1 MTGRRTVV
9 PFGPQHP
16 VLPEPIHLD
25 LVIEDEHVVEA
36 IPSIGYVHRGLESLV
51 DRREYADFVYLAE
64 RICGICSFT
73 HSSTFCQGV
82 EGLMGIEIPK
92 RANYLRTM
100 WGEYSRI
107 HSHLLWLGLFADA
120 LGFESLFY
128 NAWKIRESILNEL
141 EATTGGRVIQGV
153 CKVGGV
159 RRDVANEFLSGM
171 DKRLEGIESDIQEMV
186 NVFLNDYTLKKRLVG
201 KGILKPDDAYNL
213 GAVGPVARGSGLA
226 LDVRTSEY
234 LAYQDIGFKPVTADG
249 CDGYAR
255 CEVRCKELFQSVD
268 IIHKIIAAMPDGEV
282 AVAVKGN
289 PDGEYFSR
297 SEQPRGEVTHY
308 LRGNGTKYLT
318 QFRVRTPTLTNV
330 PSLIAMLAGTELA
343 DVPQIVLTID
353 PCIGCMER

>member
-1 MTGRRTVV
+1 
-9 PFGPQHP
+9 
-16 VLPEPIHLD
+16 
-25 LVIEDEHVVEA
+25 
-36 IPSIGYVHRGLESLV
+36 
-51 DRREYADFVYLAE
+51 
-64 RICGICSFT
+64 
-73 HSSTFCQGV
+73 
-82 EGLMGIEIPK
+82 MGIEIPE

-159 RRDVANEFLSGM
+159 RRDVTNEFLSGM
-171 DKRLEGIESDIQEMV
+171 DKRLEGIEAEMQEMV
-186 NVFLNDYTLKKRLVG
+186 NVFLNDYTMKKRLIG
-201 KGILKPDDAYNL
+201 KGILKPEDAYNL

-226 LDVRTSEY
+226 QDVRTSEY
-234 LAYQDIGFKPVTADG
+234 LAYQDIGFKPVTANG

-255 CEVRCKELFQSVD
+255 CEVRCKELFQSAE
-268 IIHKIIAAMPDGEV
+268 IIHKVIAAMPDGEV
-282 AVAVKGN
+282 AVPVKGN

-297 SEQPRGEVTHY
+297 SEQPRGEVIHY

-330 PSLIAMLAGTELA
+330 PSLVAMLAGAELA

>member
-1 MTGRRTVV
+1 MTGKRTII

-25 LVIEDEHVVEA
+25 LVVEDEHVVEA

-51 DRREYADFVYLAE
+51 DRRDYSDFVFLAE

-73 HSSTFCQGV
+73 HSSTFCQGI
-82 EGLMGIEIPK
+82 EGLMGIEIPD
-92 RANYLRTM
+92 RARYLRTL

-128 NAWKIRESILNEL
+128 NAWKIRESILNEM

-159 RRDVANEFLSGM
+159 RRDISNDFLSGM
-171 DKRLEGIESDIQEMV
+171 DNRLDAVEDEMQELV
-186 NVFLNDYTLKKRLVG
+186 KVFLNDYTLKKRVCG
-201 KGILKPDDAYNL
+201 KGKLSASDAYAL
-213 GAVGPVARGSGLA
+213 GAVGPVARGSGVA
-226 LDVRTSEY
+226 QDVRMTDY
-234 LAYQDIGFKPVTADG
+234 LAYKDLGFKPIIADS
-249 CDGYAR
+249 CDGYGR

-268 IIHKIIAAMPDGEV
+268 LIRRIITDIPEGDV
-282 AVAVKGN
+282 SVAVKGN

-297 SEQPRGEVTHY
+297 SEQPRGEVIHY
-308 LRGNGTKYLT
+308 IRGNGTKNLT

-330 PSLIAMLAGTELA
+330 PALVSMLAGCELA

>member
-1 MTGRRTVV
+1 MGKRTVV

-25 LVIEDEHVVEA
+25 FVIEDEHVVEA
-36 IPSIGYVHRGLESLV
+36 LPSIGYVHRGLESLV
-51 DRREYADFVYLAE
+51 DRREYTDFVYLAE
-64 RICGICSFT
+64 RICGICSFM

-82 EGLMGIEIPK
+82 EGLMGIVVPE
-92 RANYLRTM
+92 RATYLRM
-100 WGEYSRI
+100 IWGEYSRI

-128 NAWKIRESILNEL
+128 NAWKIRESILNEF
-141 EATTGGRVIQGV
+141 EATTGGRVIHGV

-159 RRDVANEFLSGM
+159 RRDVTNEFLSDM
-171 DKRLEGIESDIQEMV
+171 DKRLEDIESDMRELV
-186 NVFLNDYTLKKRLVG
+186 DVFLNDYTLKKRLIG

-213 GAVGPVARGSGLA
+213 GAVGPVARGSGLPM
-226 LDVRTSEY
+226 DVRSSGY
-234 LAYQDIGFKPVTADG
+234 LAYHDIKFKPITADG

-268 IIHKIIAAMPDGEV
+268 IIHQIIAAIPNDGI
-282 AVAVKGN
+282 AVSVKGN

-297 SEQPRGEVTHY
+297 SEQPRGEVIHY
-308 LRGNGTKYLT
+308 IRGNGTKYLT

-330 PSLIAMLAGTELA
+330 PSLIAMLSGAELA
-343 DVPQIVLTID
+343 DVPQIVMTID

>member
-1 MTGRRTVV
+1 MTGKRTVV

-82 EGLMGIEIPK
+82 EGLMGIEIPE

-159 RRDVANEFLSGM
+159 RRDVTNEFLSGM
-171 DKRLEGIESDIQEMV
+171 DTRLETIEDEMHEMA

-201 KGILKPDDAYNL
+201 KGILKPDDAYAL

-226 LDVRTSEY
+226 MDVRTSEY
-234 LAYQDIGFKPVTADG
+234 LAYADLGFKPVTADG

-255 CEVRCKELFQSVD
+255 CEVRCKELFQSAE
-268 IIHKIIAAMPDGEV
+268 IIHRVIAAMPDGDV
-282 AVAVKGN
+282 AVPVKGN

-297 SEQPRGEVTHY
+297 SEQPRGEVVHY

-330 PSLIAMLAGTELA
+330 PSLVAMLAGAELA

>member
-1 MTGRRTVV
+1 MTGKRTVV

-25 LVIEDEHVVEA
+25 LVLEDERVVEA

-51 DRREYADFVYLAE
+51 DRREYSDFVYLAE

-73 HSSTFCQGV
+73 HSSTFCQGI
-82 EGLMGIEIPK
+82 EGMMGIEVPA
-92 RANYLRTM
+92 RARYLRTM
-100 WGEYSRI
+100 WGEYSRL

-128 NAWKIRESILNEL
+128 NAWKIRESVLNEM
-141 EATTGGRVIQGV
+141 EATTGGRVIQSV

-159 RRDVANEFLSGM
+159 RKDVDNSFLSEM
-171 DKRLEGIESDIQEMV
+171 DKRLDLLLPEIEELTR
-186 NVFLNDYTLKKRLVG
+186 VFLRDDTLKLRTSG
-201 KGILKPDDAYNL
+201 KGVLSREDAYAL
-213 GAVGPVARGSGLA
+213 GAVGPVARGSGIPGDLR
-226 LDVRTSEY
+226 LTGY
-234 LAYQDIGFKPVTADG
+234 LAYGDLEFRPVTAEAG
-249 CDGYAR
+249 DGYAR
-255 CEVRCKELFQSVD
+255 CEVRCRELLQSVD
-268 IIHKIIAAMPDGEV
+268 LIHQIIAAMPDGDV
-282 AVAVKGN
+282 AVPVKGN

-297 SEQPRGEVTHY
+297 SEQPRGEVIHY
-308 LRGNGTKYLT
+308 LRGNGTKNLT

-330 PSLIAMLAGTELA
+330 PALVAMLPGCELA

>member
-1 MTGRRTVV
+1 MTDKRTVI

-51 DRREYADFVYLAE
+51 GTRDYQDFVYLAE

-73 HSSTFCQGV
+73 HSSTYCQGI
-82 EGLMGIEIPK
+82 EELMGIEIPD
-92 RANYLRTM
+92 RAQYLRTM

-107 HSHLLWLGLFADA
+107 HSHLLWLGLFADS

-128 NAWKIRESILNEL
+128 SAWKLRESILGEL
-141 EATTGGRVIQGV
+141 EATTGGRVIQSV

-159 RRDVANEFLSGM
+159 RRDVSDGQLSAMSGRI
-171 DKRLEGIESDIQEMV
+171 DTLEEEMRELV
-186 NVFLNDYTLKKRLVG
+186 HVFLNDGTLKKRTCG
-201 KGILKPDDAYNL
+201 KGMLPKDTAYLL
-213 GAVGPVARGSGLA
+213 GAVGPVARGSGIIQDA
-226 LDVRTSEY
+226 RMTGY
-234 LAYQDIGFKPVTADG
+234 LAYRDVGFKPVVSHG

-255 CEVRCKELFQSVD
+255 CEVRCKELFTSLEIIRRIISDMPSGD
-268 IIHKIIAAMPDGEV
+268 I

-297 SEQPRGEVTHY
+297 SEQPRGEVIHY
-308 LRGNGTKYLT
+308 LRGNGTKNLT

-330 PSLIAMLAGTELA
+330 PALVEMLKGCELA
-343 DVPQIVLTID
+343 DVPQIVMTID

>member
-1 MTGRRTVV
+1 MTGKRTVV

-82 EGLMGIEIPK
+82 EGLMGIEIPE

-100 WGEYSRI
+100 WGEYS
-107 HSHLLWLGLFADA
+107 
-120 LGFESLFY
+120 

-159 RRDVANEFLSGM
+159 RRDVTNEFLSGM
-171 DKRLEGIESDIQEMV
+171 DKRLEGIEAEMQEMV
-186 NVFLNDYTLKKRLVG
+186 NVFLNDYTMKKRLIG
-201 KGILKPDDAYNL
+201 KGILKPEDAYNL

-226 LDVRTSEY
+226 QDVRTSEY
-234 LAYQDIGFKPVTADG
+234 LAYQDIGFKPVTANG

-255 CEVRCKELFQSVD
+255 CEVRCKELFQSAE
-268 IIHKIIAAMPDGEV
+268 IIHKVIAAMPDGEV
-282 AVAVKGN
+282 AVPVKGN

-297 SEQPRGEVTHY
+297 SEQPRGEVIHY

-330 PSLIAMLAGTELA
+330 PSLVAMLAGAELA

>member
-1 MTGRRTVV
+1 MSGRTVV

-25 LVIEDEHVVEA
+25 LVLEDEKVVEA

-51 DRREYADFVYLAE
+51 DRREYQDFVYLAE

-73 HSSTFCQGV
+73 HSSTFCQGI
-82 EGLMGIEIPK
+82 EGLMGIEIPQ
-92 RANYLRTM
+92 RARYLRTL
-100 WGEYSRI
+100 WGEYSRV
-107 HSHLLWLGLFADA
+107 HSHLLWLGLFADS

-128 NAWKIRESILNEL
+128 TAWKIRESILDEL
-141 EATTGGRVIQGV
+141 EATTGGRVIQCV

-159 RRDVANEFLSGM
+159 RRNISDEFLSQM
-171 DKRLEGIESDIQEMV
+171 DDRLDGIEDQIKEL
-186 NVFLNDYTLKKRLVG
+186 NKVFLNDYTMKKRLQG
-201 KGILKPDDAYNL
+201 KGILSKEDAY
-213 GAVGPVARGSGLA
+213 ARGSGLEM
-226 LDVRTSEY
+226 DCRMNDY
-234 LAYQDIGFKPVTADG
+234 LAYKDLGFHPVTAKG

-255 CEVRCKELFQSVD
+255 CEVRCKELLQSIELIRRVISD
-268 IIHKIIAAMPDGEV
+268 MPEGDTV
-282 AVAVKGN
+282 SVPVKGT

-297 SEQPRGEVTHY
+297 SEQPRGEVVHY

-330 PSLIAMLAGTELA
+330 PSLVSILPGCELA

>member
-1 MTGRRTVV
+1 MTGKRTVI

-25 LVIEDEHVVEA
+25 LVVEDEHVVEA

-51 DRREYADFVYLAE
+51 GSRDYQDFVFLAE

-73 HSSTFCQGV
+73 HSSNFCQGI
-82 EGLMGIEIPK
+82 EGLMGIEVPS
-92 RANYLRTM
+92 RARYLRTM
-100 WGEYSRI
+100 WGEYSRL

-128 NAWKIRESILNEL
+128 NAWKIRESILNEM

-159 RRDVANEFLSGM
+159 RRDVSNEFLAGM
-171 DKRLEGIESDIQEMV
+171 DKRLTDLESEMKELTE
-186 NVFLNDYTLKKRLVG
+186 VFLKDYTLRKRVCG
-201 KGILKPDDAYNL
+201 KGVLSKEDAYAL

-226 LDVRTSEY
+226 MDVRTTEY
-234 LAYQDIGFKPVTADG
+234 LAYQDIGFKPVTVNS
-249 CDGYAR
+249 CDGFGR
-255 CEVRCKELFQSVD
+255 CEVRCKELFQSAE
-268 IIHKIIAAMPDGEV
+268 IIHRVIADMPDGDV

-297 SEQPRGEVTHY
+297 SEQPRGEVIHY
-308 LRGNGTKYLT
+308 IRGNGTKNLT

-330 PSLIAMLAGTELA
+330 PSLVAMLAGCELA

>member
-1 MTGRRTVV
+1 MNDRRTIV

-25 LVIEDEHVVEA
+25 LVIEDEHVIEA

-51 DRREYADFVYLAE
+51 DRREYTDFVYLAE

-100 WGEYSRI
+100 WGEYSRL

-159 RRDVANEFLSGM
+159 RRDVTSEFLSSM
-171 DKRLEGIESDIQEMV
+171 DKRLDDIEEEIREMV
-186 NVFLNDYTLKKRLVG
+186 NVFLNDYTLKKRLIG

-226 LDVRTSEY
+226 LDVRTSGY

-255 CEVRCKELFQSVD
+255 CEVRCKELFQSINV
-268 IIHKIIAAMPDGEV
+268 IHRVIATMPDGEV
-282 AVAVKGN
+282 ATSVKNN
-289 PDGEYFSR
+289 PEGEYFSR
-297 SEQPRGEVTHY
+297 SEQPRGEVIHY

-330 PSLIAMLAGTELA
+330 PSLVVMLAGAELA

>member
-1 MTGRRTVV
+1 MTGKQTII

-25 LVIEDEHVVEA
+25 LVVEDERVVSA

-51 DRREYADFVYLAE
+51 DRREYQDFVYLAE

-73 HSSTFCQGV
+73 HSSTFCQGI
-82 EGLMGIEIPK
+82 EGMMGIDVPP
-92 RANYLRTM
+92 RATYLRTM

-107 HSHLLWLGLFADA
+107 HSHLLWLGLFADS

-128 NAWKIRESILNEL
+128 NSWKIREAILNEM
-141 EATTGGRVIQGV
+141 EATTGGRIIQGV

-159 RRDVANEFLSGM
+159 RRDVTPQFLSEM
-171 DKRLEGIESDIQEMV
+171 DNRLDGIEDEMKELT

-201 KGILKPDDAYNL
+201 KGVLSKEDAYLL
-213 GAVGPVARGSGLA
+213 GTAGPTARGSGLEH
-226 LDVRTSEY
+226 DIRSTGY
-234 LAYQDIGFKPVTADG
+234 LAYGDIGFKPVVEKDG
-249 CDGYAR
+249 DGYAR
-255 CEVRCKELFQSVD
+255 CAVRCKELFQSVE
-268 IIHKIIAAMPDGEV
+268 IIRRVITDMPSGEV
-282 AVAVKGN
+282 SVPVKGN

-297 SEQPRGEVTHY
+297 SEQPRGEVIHY
-308 LRGNGTKYLT
+308 LKGNGTKYLT
-318 QFRVRTPTLTNV
+318 QFRVRTPTLANV
-330 PSLIAMLAGTELA
+330 PALVSIIGGCELA

>member
-1 MTGRRTVV
+1 MTDRRTII

-25 LVIEDEHVVEA
+25 LAVEDEHVVEA

-51 DRREYADFVYLAE
+51 STRDYQDFVFIAE

-73 HSSTFCQGV
+73 HSSTYCQGI
-82 EGLMGIEIPK
+82 EAMMGVEIPE
-92 RANYLRTM
+92 RARYLRTL

-128 NAWKIRESILNEL
+128 SAWKLREGILDDL
-141 EATTGGRVIQGV
+141 EKTTGGRVIQSV

-159 RRDVANEFLSGM
+159 RRDIPEDTLSSM
-171 DKRLEGIESDIQEMV
+171 AFSLDALEDEMQELTK
-186 NVFLNDYTLKKRLVG
+186 VFLNDYTMKKRLCG
-201 KGILKPDDAYNL
+201 KGILGKEQAHLL
-213 GAVGPVARGSGLA
+213 GAVGPVARGSGIPF
-226 LDVRTSEY
+226 DVRMTDY
-234 LAYQDIGFKPVTADG
+234 LAYQDIGFKPVVSDG

-255 CEVRCKELFQSVD
+255 CEVRCKELFQSVELIRRLISD
-268 IIHKIIAAMPDGEV
+268 MPEGGV
-282 AVAVKGN
+282 AVPVKGN

-297 SEQPRGEVTHY
+297 SEQPRGEVIHY
-308 LRGNGTKYLT
+308 LRGNGTKNLV

-330 PSLIAMLAGTELA
+330 PALVEMLKGCELA

>member
-1 MTGRRTVV
+1 MTDRRTVI

-25 LVIEDEHVVEA
+25 LVVEDERVVEA

-51 DRREYADFVYLAE
+51 DKRDYQDFVFLAE

-73 HSSTFCQGV
+73 HSSTFCQGI
-82 EGLMGIEIPK
+82 EGLMGVEIPK
-92 RANYLRTM
+92 RAQYLRTM

-107 HSHLLWLGLFADA
+107 HSHLLWLGLFADS

-141 EATTGGRVIQGV
+141 EATTGGRVIQSV

-159 RRDVANEFLSGM
+159 RRDVSNAFLTEM
-171 DKRLEGIESDIQEMV
+171 DARLDGIEDEMREMT
-186 NVFLNDYTLKKRLVG
+186 NVFLNDSTLKKRLCG
-201 KGILKPDDAYNL
+201 KGKLSAETAYAL
-213 GAVGPVARGSGLA
+213 GAVGPVARGSGLEM
-226 LDVRTSEY
+226 DVRMTDY
-234 LAYQDIGFKPVTADG
+234 LAYRDLGFKPVTARG

-268 IIHKIIAAMPDGEV
+268 IIRRVISDMPEGDV
-282 AVAVKGN
+282 AIAVKGN

-297 SEQPRGEVTHY
+297 SEQPRGEVIHY
-308 LRGNGTKYLT
+308 LRGNGTKNLT

-330 PSLIAMLAGTELA
+330 PSLVAMLPGCELA

>member
-1 MTGRRTVV
+1 MSGRTVV

-25 LVIEDEHVVEA
+25 LVLEDEKVVEA

-73 HSSTFCQGV
+73 HSSNYCQGI
-82 EGLMGIEIPK
+82 EGLMGIEIPG
-92 RANYLRTM
+92 RANYLRTL

-107 HSHLLWLGLFADA
+107 HSHLLWLGLFADS

-128 NAWKIRESILNEL
+128 NAWKIRESVLDEM

-159 RRDVANEFLSGM
+159 RRNISDEFLSQM
-171 DKRLEGIESDIQEMV
+171 DNRLDGIEDQIREL
-186 NVFLNDYTLKKRLVG
+186 NKVFLSDHVMKKRLQG
-201 KGILKPDDAYNL
+201 KGILSKEDAYAL
-213 GAVGPVARGSGLA
+213 GAVGPMARASGLA
-226 LDVRTSEY
+226 VDQRMHEY
-234 LAYQDIGFKPVTADG
+234 LAYGDLGFKPVVAKG

-255 CEVRCKELFQSVD
+255 CEVRCNELLQSVELIRR
-268 IIHKIIAAMPDGEV
+268 IITDMPEGDEV
-282 AVAVKGN
+282 AVSVKGN

-297 SEQPRGEVTHY
+297 SEQPRGEVVHY

-318 QFRVRTPTLTNV
+318 QFRVRTPTLANV
-330 PSLIAMLAGTELA
+330 PSLVKILPGCELA
-343 DVPQIVLTID
+343 DVPQVVLTID

>member
-1 MTGRRTVV
+1 MTGKRTVV

-82 EGLMGIEIPK
+82 EGLMGIEIPE

-100 WGEYSRI
+100 WGEYSRL

-159 RRDVANEFLSGM
+159 RRDVTNEFLSGM
-171 DKRLEGIESDIQEMV
+171 DKRLEGISAEMEEMTK
-186 NVFLNDYTLKKRLVG
+186 VFLSDYTLKKRLVG
-201 KGILKPDDAYNL
+201 KGILKPDAAYNL
-213 GAVGPVARGSGLA
+213 GAVGPVARGSGL
-226 LDVRTSEY
+226 LEDVRTSEY
-234 LAYQDIGFKPVTADG
+234 LAYQDLKFKPVTADG

-268 IIHKIIAAMPDGEV
+268 IIHQIIAGMPEG
-282 AVAVKGN
+282 AVSVPVKGN

-297 SEQPRGEVTHY
+297 SEQPRGEVVHY

-330 PSLIAMLAGTELA
+330 PSLVAMLAGAELA

>member
-1 MTGRRTVV
+1 MTGKRTVV

-82 EGLMGIEIPK
+82 EGLMGIEIPE

-107 HSHLLWLGLFADA
+107 HSHLLWLGVFADA
-120 LGFESLFY
+120 LGFGSRFD

-141 EATTGGRVIQGV
+141 EATSGGRLIQGV
-153 CKVGGV
+153 CNVGGV
-159 RRDVANEFLSGM
+159 RRDVTNEFLSGM
-171 DKRLEGIESDIQEMV
+171 DKRLESIEAEMQEMV
-186 NVFLNDYTLKKRLVG
+186 NVFLNDYTMKKRLIG
-201 KGILKPDDAYNL
+201 KGILKPEDAYNL

-226 LDVRTSEY
+226 QDVRTSEY
-234 LAYQDIGFKPVTADG
+234 LAYQDIGFKPVTANG

-255 CEVRCKELFQSVD
+255 CEVRCKELFQSAE
-268 IIHKIIAAMPDGEV
+268 IIHKVIAAMPDGEV
-282 AVAVKGN
+282 AVPVKGN

-297 SEQPRGEVTHY
+297 SEQPRGEVIHY
-308 LRGNGTKYLT
+308 LRGNGTKYLP
-318 QFRVRTPTLTNV
+318 QFRVRTPTLTSV
-330 PSLIAMLAGTELA
+330 PSLVAMLAGAELA

>member
-1 MTGRRTVV
+1 MTGRQTII

-25 LVIEDEHVVEA
+25 LVVEDEHVISA

-51 DRREYADFVYLAE
+51 DRREYQDFVYLAE

-73 HSSTFCQGV
+73 HSSTFCQGI
-82 EGLMGIEIPK
+82 EGMMGIEVPK
-92 RANYLRTM
+92 RATYLRTM

-107 HSHLLWLGLFADA
+107 HSHLLWLGLFADS

-128 NAWKIRESILNEL
+128 QSWKIRESILNEL

-159 RRDVANEFLSGM
+159 RRDVTNHFLSEM
-171 DKRLEGIESDIQEMV
+171 DDRLDGIEDEMKSLT
-186 NVFLNDYTLKKRLVG
+186 NVFMNDYDVKKRLVG
-201 KGILKPDDAYNL
+201 KGKLSKEDAYAL
-213 GAVGPVARGSGLA
+213 GAAGPTARGSGLYIDA
-226 LDVRTSEY
+226 RSTGY
-234 LAYQDIGFKPVTADG
+234 LAYGDIGFKPVAEKEG
-249 CDGYAR
+249 DGYAR
-255 CEVRCKELFQSVD
+255 CAVRCKELFQSVELIRRVITD
-268 IIHKIIAAMPDGEV
+268 MPEGPV
-282 AVAVKGN
+282 SVPVKGN

-297 SEQPRGEVTHY
+297 SEQPRGEVIHY
-308 LRGNGTKYLT
+308 IKGNGTKYLT
-318 QFRVRTPTLTNV
+318 QFRVRTPTLANV
-330 PSLIAMLAGTELA
+330 PALVSIIGGCDLA

>member
-36 IPSIGYVHRGLESLV
+36 VPSIGYVHRGLESLV

-82 EGLMGIEIPK
+82 EGLMSIEIPE

-107 HSHLLWLGLFADA
+107 HSHLLWLGLFADS

-159 RRDVANEFLSGM
+159 RRDVTNEFLSGM

-213 GAVGPVARGSGLA
+213 GAVGPVARGSGLCM
-226 LDVRTSEY
+226 DVRTSEY

-268 IIHKIIAAMPDGEV
+268 IIHKVIAAMPDGDV
-282 AVAVKGN
+282 AVSVKGN

-297 SEQPRGEVTHY
+297 SEQPRGEVIHY

>member
-51 DRREYADFVYLAE
+51 DRREYQDFVYLAE

-82 EGLMGIEIPK
+82 EGLMGIEVPA

-100 WGEYSRI
+100 WGEYSRL

-120 LGFESLFY
+120 LGFESLFHS
-128 NAWKIRESILNEL
+128 AWKIRESILNEL

-159 RRDVANEFLSGM
+159 RRDVSNEFLAGM
-171 DKRLEGIESDIQEMV
+171 DKRLEGISSEMEEMTK
-186 NVFLNDYTLKKRLVG
+186 VFLSDYTLGKRLVG
-201 KGILKPDDAYNL
+201 MGVLKMEDAYAL
-213 GAVGPVARGSGLA
+213 GAVGPVARGSGIA
-226 LDVRTSEY
+226 MDARTLEY
-234 LAYQDIGFKPVTADG
+234 LAYGDVGFRPVTSNG

-255 CEVRCKELFQSVD
+255 CEVRCKELFQSVE
-268 IIHKIIAAMPDGEV
+268 IIHRIIAAMPAG
-282 AVAVKGN
+282 AVATTVKGN
-289 PDGEYFSR
+289 SDGEFFSR
-297 SEQPRGEVTHY
+297 SEQPRGEVVHY
-308 LRGNGTKYLT
+308 LRGNGSKYLA

-330 PSLIAMLAGTELA
+330 PPLVAMLAGAELA

>member
-1 MTGRRTVV
+1 MTGKRTVV

-36 IPSIGYVHRGLESLV
+36 IPSIGYVRRGLESLV

-82 EGLMGIEIPK
+82 EGLMGIEIPE

-159 RRDVANEFLSGM
+159 RRDVTNEFLSGM
-171 DKRLEGIESDIQEMV
+171 DKRLEGIEAEMQEMV
-186 NVFLNDYTLKKRLVG
+186 NVFLNDYTMKKRLIG
-201 KGILKPDDAYNL
+201 KGILKPEDAYNL

-226 LDVRTSEY
+226 QDVRTSEY
-234 LAYQDIGFKPVTADG
+234 LAYQD
-249 CDGYAR
+249 
-255 CEVRCKELFQSVD
+255 
-268 IIHKIIAAMPDGEV
+268 
-282 AVAVKGN
+282 
-289 PDGEYFSR
+289 
-297 SEQPRGEVTHY
+297 
-308 LRGNGTKYLT
+308 
-318 QFRVRTPTLTNV
+318 
-330 PSLIAMLAGTELA
+330 
-343 DVPQIVLTID
+343 
-353 PCIGCMER
+353 

>member
-1 MTGRRTVV
+1 MTGKRTVV
-9 PFGPQHP
+9 PFGPRHP

-82 EGLMGIEIPK
+82 EGLMGIEIPE

-159 RRDVANEFLSGM
+159 RRDVTNEFLSGM
-171 DKRLEGIESDIQEMV
+171 DKRLEGIEAEMQEMV
-186 NVFLNDYTLKKRLVG
+186 NVFLNDYTMKKRLIG
-201 KGILKPDDAYNL
+201 KGILKPEDAYNL

-226 LDVRTSEY
+226 QDVRTSEY
-234 LAYQDIGFKPVTADG
+234 LAYQDIGFKPVTANG

-255 CEVRCKELFQSVD
+255 CEVRCKELFQSAE
-268 IIHKIIAAMPDGEV
+268 IIHKVIAAMPDGEV
-282 AVAVKGN
+282 AVPVKGN

-297 SEQPRGEVTHY
+297 SEQPRGEVIHY

-330 PSLIAMLAGTELA
+330 PSLVAMLAGAELA

>member
-1 MTGRRTVV
+1 
-9 PFGPQHP
+9 
-16 VLPEPIHLD
+16 
-25 LVIEDEHVVEA
+25 
-36 IPSIGYVHRGLESLV
+36 
-51 DRREYADFVYLAE
+51 
-64 RICGICSFT
+64 
-73 HSSTFCQGV
+73 
-82 EGLMGIEIPK
+82 
-92 RANYLRTM
+92 M
-100 WGEYSRI
+100 WGEYSRL

-159 RRDVANEFLSGM
+159 RRDVTNEFLSGM
-171 DKRLEGIESDIQEMV
+171 DKRLDDIEGEMQEMV

-226 LDVRTSEY
+226 LDVRTSKY
-234 LAYQDIGFKPVTADG
+234 LAYRDIGFKPVTASG

-268 IIHKIIAAMPDGEV
+268 IIHKIIAAMPNGEV
-282 AVAVKGN
+282 AMQVKKN

-297 SEQPRGEVTHY
+297 SEQPRGEVIHY
-308 LRGNGTKYLT
+308 IRGNGTKYLT

-330 PSLIAMLAGTELA
+330 PSLVAMLAGAELA

>member
-1 MTGRRTVV
+1 MSGRTIV

-25 LVIEDEHVVEA
+25 LVLEDEKVVEA

-51 DRREYADFVYLAE
+51 DRREYQDFVYLAE

-73 HSSTFCQGV
+73 HSSTFCQGI
-82 EGLMGIEIPK
+82 EGLMHIEIPQ
-92 RANYLRTM
+92 RATYLRTL

-128 NAWKIRESILNEL
+128 NAWKIRESVLDEL

-159 RRDVANEFLSGM
+159 RRNISNEFLSEM
-171 DKRLEGIESDIQEMV
+171 DTRLDGIEDSIKEL
-186 NVFLNDYTLKKRLVG
+186 NAVFLNDYTMKKRLQG
-201 KGILKPDDAYNL
+201 KGMLSKEDAYSL

-226 LDVRTSEY
+226 MDQRMNEY
-234 LAYQDIGFKPVTADG
+234 LAYKDLGFRPVTAKG

-255 CEVRCKELFQSVD
+255 CEVRCKELLQSVELIRRVITD
-268 IIHKIIAAMPDGEV
+268 MPDGDEV
-282 AVAVKGN
+282 SVAVKGN

-297 SEQPRGEVTHY
+297 SEQPRGEVVHY
-308 LRGNGTKYLT
+308 MRGNGTKYLT

-330 PSLIAMLAGTELA
+330 PALVAMLPGCELA

>member
-1 MTGRRTVV
+1 MSGKRTVI

-25 LVIEDEHVVEA
+25 LVVEDEHVVEA

-51 DRREYADFVYLAE
+51 HTRDYQDFVFLAE

-73 HSSTFCQGV
+73 HSSTYCQGI
-82 EGLMGIEIPK
+82 EGLMGIEVPQ
-92 RANYLRTM
+92 RAQYLRTL
-100 WGEYSRI
+100 WGEYSRL
-107 HSHLLWLGLFADA
+107 HSHLLWLGLFADS

-128 NAWKIRESILNEL
+128 AAWKLRERILNEL
-141 EATTGGRVIQGV
+141 EATTGGRVIQNV

-159 RRDVANEFLSGM
+159 RRDIAPDMLADM
-171 DKRLEGIESDIQEMV
+171 DKRLDIIETEAKELV
-186 NVFLNDYTLKKRLVG
+186 NVFLNDYTLKKRVCG
-201 KGILKPDDAYNL
+201 KGILSKENAYLL
-213 GAVGPVARGSGLA
+213 GAVGPVARGSGIVQDA
-226 LDVRTSEY
+226 RMTEY
-234 LAYQDIGFKPVTADG
+234 LAYQDIGFKPVVSQG

-255 CEVRCKELFQSVD
+255 CEVRCKELFSSID
-268 IIHKIIAAMPDGEV
+268 IIHHVIANMPEGEV

-297 SEQPRGEVTHY
+297 SEQPRGEVIHY
-308 LRGNGTKYLT
+308 LRGNGTKNLT

-330 PSLIAMLAGTELA
+330 PSLVEMLKGCELA

>member
-1 MTGRRTVV
+1 MTGRRTVI

-25 LVIEDEHVVEA
+25 LVVEDEFVVEA

-82 EGLMGIEIPK
+82 EGLMDIEIPA

-100 WGEYSRI
+100 WGEYSRL
-107 HSHLLWLGLFADA
+107 HSHLLWLGLFADS

-128 NAWKIRESILNEL
+128 NAWKIRESILNEF
-141 EATTGGRVIQGV
+141 EATTGGRVIQGA

-159 RRDVANEFLSGM
+159 CRDVSNEFLSGM
-171 DKRLEGIESDIQEMV
+171 DKRLDDIETEMQEMTK
-186 NVFLNDYTLKKRLVG
+186 VFLSDYTLKKRLVG

-226 LDVRTSEY
+226 MDVRTSGY
-234 LAYQDIGFKPVTADG
+234 LAYGDIGVKPVTTSG

-255 CEVRCKELFQSVD
+255 CEVRCKELFQSAD
-268 IIHKIIAAMPDGEV
+268 LIHKIIVAMPDGDI
-282 AVAVKGN
+282 ATTVKGN

-297 SEQPRGEVTHY
+297 SEQPRGEVVHY
-308 LRGNGTKYLT
+308 LRGNGTKYLA
-318 QFRVRTPTLTNV
+318 QLRVRTPTLTNL
-330 PSLIAMLAGTELA
+330 PSLVVMLAGAELA
-343 DVPQIVLTID
+343 DVPQLVLTID

>member
-1 MTGRRTVV
+1 MTGKRTTI

-25 LVIEDEHVVEA
+25 LVVEDEKVVEA

-51 DRREYADFVYLAE
+51 GKRDYTDFVYLAE

-73 HSSTFCQGV
+73 HSSTYCQGI
-82 EGLMGIEIPK
+82 EGLMGIEIPH
-92 RANYLRTM
+92 RATYLRTM

-107 HSHLLWLGLFADA
+107 HSHLLWLGLFADS

-128 NAWKIRESILNEL
+128 NAWKIRESVLNEL
-141 EATTGGRVIQGV
+141 EATTGGRVIQSV

-159 RRDVANEFLSGM
+159 RRDVKNEFLSEM
-171 DKRLEGIESDIQEMV
+171 DTRLDGIEDQIKELN
-186 NVFLNDYTLKKRLVG
+186 NVFLKDYTLKKRLVG
-201 KGILKPDDAYNL
+201 KGMLSKEDAYAL
-213 GAVGPVARGSGLA
+213 GAVGPVARGSGLEQ
-226 LDVRTSEY
+226 DVRMTDY
-234 LAYQDIGFKPVTADG
+234 LAYKNIGFRPITARG

-255 CEVRCKELFQSVD
+255 CEVRCRELLQSIE
-268 IIHKIIAAMPDGEV
+268 IIRRIITDMPDGDV
-282 AVAVKGN
+282 SVAVKGN

-297 SEQPRGEVTHY
+297 SEQPRGEVVHY
-308 LRGNGTKYLT
+308 LRGNGTKNLT

-330 PSLIAMLAGTELA
+330 PSLVAMLPNCELA